1 MRESVLALTQIKRIG
16 GFQDKQHGVGSAI
29 SAAFGQCREGGAFM
43 PLSQRVLRAM
53 ALIQVNAWNGRRR

>member
-16 GFQDKQHGVGSAI
+16 GFQDKQHGGGAI
-29 SAAFGQCREGGAFM
+29 SAAFGSAGKGAFM
-43 PLSQRVLRAM
+43 PLSQRVLQAM